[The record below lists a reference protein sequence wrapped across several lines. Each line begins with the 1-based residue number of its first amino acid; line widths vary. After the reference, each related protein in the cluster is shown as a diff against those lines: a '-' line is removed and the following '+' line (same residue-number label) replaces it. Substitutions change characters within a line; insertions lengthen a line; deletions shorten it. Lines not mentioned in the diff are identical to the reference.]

1 MTAAPR
7 LLPLATHRDR
17 VDKYLRE
24 LEMPYA
30 SLAGEIIARHLEREQ
45 DLLRASLVLWACE
58 ACGGDSEVAVPTA
71 AAIELFHRGEALRDE
86 LLGGDPPY
94 GLGQCLNAGDALNA
108 VAYKALVA
116 GDGDAQR
123 RLQSSMI
130 VTTAFVEGIE
140 RRNGAILWG
149 GLEAG
154 AVLGG
159 ASEKLARR
167 LRRAGR
173 LLAAAATRDDRE
185 AYAKKAIA
193 AVEASGIDRKHVPA
207 FAEVA
212 RYVASE
218 AA

>member
-1 MTAAPR
+1 MTAPGA
-7 LLPLATHRDR
+7 LPLAPHRNR

-24 LEMPYA
+24 LEMPYT
-30 SLAGEIIARHLEREQ
+30 SLAGEIIARHLERER

-71 AAIELFHRGEALRDE
+71 AAIELFYRSETLRDE

-116 GDGDAQR
+116 GDGDSQR
-123 RLQSSMI
+123 RLRSSMI

-140 RRNGAILWG
+140 RRNGAILWA

-159 ASEKLARR
+159 APEKVARR

-173 LLAAAATRDDRE
+173 LLAAAATRENRSS
-185 AYAKKAIA
+185 YAEKAIA

>member
-7 LLPLATHRDR
+7 TLPLASQRNR

-24 LEMPYA
+24 LEMPYT

-58 ACGGDSEVAVPTA
+58 AAGGDSELAVPTA
-71 AAIELFHRGEALRDE
+71 AAIELLYRSEALRNE

-108 VAYKALVA
+108 IAYKALVA
-116 GDGDAQR
+116 GEGDAQR

-140 RRNGAILWG
+140 RRNGAILWA

-159 ASEKLARR
+159 AGEKVARR

-173 LLAAAATRDDRE
+173 LLAAAATRDRHDE
-185 AYAKKAIA
+185 YAGKAIA
-193 AVEASGIDRKHVPA
+193 AVEASGIDRKYVPA

-212 RYVASE
+212 RYVASQ